1 MTSWIMKGTPRMMG
15 KGDPSIAVGLAA
27 IDCSRRHP
35 DRCFKGRK
43 ETKRLSEVSEHIRR
57 FI

>member
-1 MTSWIMKGTPRMMG
+1 MKGTPRMIG
-15 KGDPSIAVGLAA
+15 KGDPSTAVVLAA
-27 IDCSRRHP
+27 INYSRRHP

-57 FI
+57 FT

>member
-1 MTSWIMKGTPRMMG
+1 MIG
-15 KGDPSIAVGLAA
+15 KGDPSTAVVLAT
-27 IDCSRRHP
+27 INYSRRHP

-57 FI
+57 FT